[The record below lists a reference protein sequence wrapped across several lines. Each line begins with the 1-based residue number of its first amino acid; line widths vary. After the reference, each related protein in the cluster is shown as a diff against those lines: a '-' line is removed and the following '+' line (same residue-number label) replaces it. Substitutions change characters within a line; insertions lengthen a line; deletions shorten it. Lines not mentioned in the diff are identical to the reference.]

1 MATPEYYP
9 TTSAS
14 LNMSPRATY
23 EQIENPQSNVDV
35 YEGSMISIFRQNLGY
50 YVVCE
55 FVVGQGNIVRKEGI
69 LYSAGLN
76 FFTLYQQELDRY
88 VVCDIFS
95 VKFVYFYESRTR
107 PRSLRRNPQSQYY

>member
-1 MATPEYYP
+1 MATPEYP
-9 TTSAS
+9 AMHTS
-14 LNMSPRATY
+14 LDMQPRATT

-35 YEGSMISIFRQNLGY
+35 YEGSMISILRQNTGY

-55 FVVGQGNIVRKEGI
+55 FVVGQGTLVRKEGI
-69 LYSAGLN
+69 LYSSGLN
-76 FFTLYQQELDRY
+76 FFTLYQAEEDRY

-95 VKFVYFYESRTR
+95 VKFIYFYDSHVR